1 MWLIFVHRIK
11 TPLFMHFLDI
21 VPTFVGLTFLA
32 TTLLTIWLFFR
43 ATNYSKLSLRIIIS
57 WAILHSLFALIG
69 LYLETSAAPPRI
81 LLSLLPIFIFI
92 GRLFNTQKGKVFI
105 DSLSLEKLTLLHIV
119 RVPVEIVLYWL
130 FLYKAIPEL
139 MTFEGRNFDIL
150 AGITA
155 PIVYYFVFIKKS
167 MSKKM
172 LLGWN
177 IVCLLLLIN
186 IVVNAIL
193 SSPVPFQKFAFEQPN
208 IAILYFPF
216 NLLPSVVVPLVLFSH
231 LVVIRRLLK

>member
-1 MWLIFVHRIK
+1 
-11 TPLFMHFLDI
+11 MHFLDI
-21 VPTFVGLTFLA
+21 VPAFVGLSFLA

-43 ATNYSKLSLRIIIS
+43 ATNYSKQSLGIIIS

-69 LYLETSAAPPRI
+69 LYLDISAIPPRI

-92 GRLFNTQKGKVFI
+92 SILFNTQRGKVFI

-119 RVPVEIVLYWL
+119 RVPVEIILYWL

-155 PIVYYFVFIKKS
+155 PIVYYFTFMKKN
-167 MSKKM
+167 MSKKI

-177 IVCLLLLIN
+177 IICLLLLIN
-186 IVVNAIL
+186 IVVNGVLA
-193 SSPVPFQKFAFEQPN
+193 SPVPFQQFAFDQPN
-208 IAILYFPF
+208 IALIYFPF
-216 NLLPSVVVPLVLFSH
+216 SLLPSIVVPLVLFSH
-231 LVVIRRLLK
+231 LVAIRRLSQ